1 MEQLD
6 LLAAW
11 VTQVIL
17 VLSIM
22 TFVARLRGKPELGR
36 RLGVALLLTAL
47 PLCYLLV
54 QSPRYQRH
62 LWYNIQIG
70 LMLVWLAVALV
81 VDYVLKLEFRQNRR
95 KVMTY
100 VGLQFAGT
108 VQMIG
113 VASLAGTFWLVSSCV
128 LFSIMAVLAF
138 VQRAKTGM

>member
-1 MEQLD
+1 MEQLN
-6 LLAAW
+6 LLGAW
-11 VTQVIL
+11 VAQVIL

-22 TFVARLRGKPELGR
+22 TFVARLIGKPELGH

-70 LMLVWLAVALV
+70 FMLVWLAVTLV

-95 KVMTY
+95 LVRAY
-100 VGLQFAGT
+100 VGLLFAGT
-108 VQMIG
+108 GGMIG

-138 VQRAKTGM
+138 MQRVKTGM

>member
-1 MEQLD
+1 MEQLN
-6 LLAAW
+6 LLGAW
-11 VTQVIL
+11 VAQVIF
-17 VLSIM
+17 VLCIM
-22 TFVARLRGKPELGR
+22 TFVAQLRGKPELGR
-36 RLGVALLLTAL
+36 KLGVALLLTAF

-70 LMLVWLAVALV
+70 LMLVWLAVVLV

-95 KVMTY
+95 KVMAY

-108 VQMIG
+108 GGMIG

-138 VQRAKTGM
+138 MQRAKTEM

>member
-1 MEQLD
+1 MEQLN
-6 LLAAW
+6 LLGAW
-11 VTQVIL
+11 VAQVIF
-17 VLSIM
+17 VLCIM
-22 TFVARLRGKPELGR
+22 TFVAQLRGKPELGHK
-36 RLGVALLLTAL
+36 LGVALLLTAL

-70 LMLVWLAVALV
+70 LMLVWLAVVLV

-95 KVMTY
+95 MVMAY
-100 VGLQFAGT
+100 VGLQIGGT

-113 VASLAGTFWLVSSCV
+113 VASLAGTFWMVSSCV

-138 VQRAKTGM
+138 MQRVKTEM